1 MELSTLELEA
11 LALRLRLLARRADDR
26 YMASVR
32 DERTSTFDLG
42 AEAAYYTAAILVD
55 QMIAER
61 TASGL
66 IL

>member
-1 MELSTLELEA
+1 MGELAVTELEA
-11 LALRLRLLARRADDR
+11 LACRLRLMARRADDR

-55 QMIAER
+55 EMIAER
-61 TASGL
+61 A
-66 IL
+66 